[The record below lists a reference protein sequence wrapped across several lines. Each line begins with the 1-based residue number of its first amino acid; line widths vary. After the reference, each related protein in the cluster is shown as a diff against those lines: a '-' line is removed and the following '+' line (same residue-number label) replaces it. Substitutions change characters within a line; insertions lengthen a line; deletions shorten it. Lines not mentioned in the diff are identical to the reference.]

1 MGRKMDLNLENFQ
14 NWSPIRIYEKDGGL
28 FVDWIFLGEE
38 RFTEPFHDD
47 TIQILLQ
54 KPFNQVFRHQT
65 QIDFLGEMFEKS
77 KGVEPKGFI
86 FHVSRCGSTLVSRM
100 LASLEKNIVI
110 SEASIIDKIIRAN
123 TSDEQKIIWLRW
135 LFNALAQKRFDA
147 EENFFVK
154 FDSWSVIDLPLLEKA
169 FPATNWIFM
178 YRNPVEV
185 IVSNMQQPG
194 MQMIPAVNEKIF
206 PNMNLFEILQF
217 STEERFAR
225 TIAAFC
231 QAAIEN
237 AASKLGKFI
246 NYIQL
251 PEAVTGEIGEHFNV
265 EFSGEDLEKMRHSSK
280 FDAKSPNQN
289 FSPDSEQKRKEA
301 SSELVHFAEKFVEP
315 LYEKLENLR
324 NLVRE

>member
-1 MGRKMDLNLENFQ
+1 MDLNVENFQ
-14 NWSPIRIYEKDGGL
+14 NWSPVRVYENGGEF
-28 FVDWIFLGEE
+28 FVDWIFLGDK
-38 RFTEPFHDD
+38 RFTESFHDD

-65 QIDFLGEMFEKS
+65 QIDFLGEIFEKS

-135 LFNALAQKRFDA
+135 LFNALAQKRFDT

-169 FPATNWIFM
+169 FPATTWIFM

-194 MQMIPAVNEKIF
+194 MQMIPAAIEKIF

-237 AASKLGKFI
+237 ADSKLGKFI
-246 NYIQL
+246 NYTQL
-251 PEAVTGEIGEHFNV
+251 PDAVTNEICEHFGV
-265 EFSGEDLEKMRHSSK
+265 EFSSEDLEKMRHSSK
-280 FDAKSPNQN
+280 FDAKSPNQH

-301 SSELVHFAEKFVEP
+301 SSELVHFAEKFVVP
-315 LYEKLENLR
+315 LYDKLEILR
-324 NLVRE
+324 NSAHEKR